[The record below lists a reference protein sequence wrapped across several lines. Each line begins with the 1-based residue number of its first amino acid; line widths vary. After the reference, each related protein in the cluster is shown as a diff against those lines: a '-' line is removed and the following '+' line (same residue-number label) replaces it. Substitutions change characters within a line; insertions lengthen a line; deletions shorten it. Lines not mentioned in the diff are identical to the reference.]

1 MTELPAGYLL
11 RRPRDE
17 DAQALV
23 DLMVAIDID
32 EQGSPD
38 TEIEDLQADWSL
50 PRFDKV
56 RDSWTIAAPDR
67 SFAGYGW
74 VWDRVPH
81 VDLQADVHVHPKH
94 RALGLE
100 QALLDRIEERGREHV
115 PVAPAGEKV
124 TVAVFAMAGTSLA
137 RILEERGYTRTRTFF
152 RMTIDLA
159 DGYPA
164 PTTPEGIEIRPFRSG
179 EDDREVHAT
188 IAESFADHFRFAP
201 EPHEEWVSRR
211 MGHPNFDP
219 SLWLVA
225 WEGESMAAAILPF
238 QFGDLSWVRE
248 LGVREAYRGRGI
260 GKALLLASFR
270 MFEERGSKRVSLGV
284 DAGNATGATE
294 LYEKAGMRVEQ
305 RHELYQRPVTPG
317 VKISSDPVNRLGRNG

>member
-1 MTELPAGYLL
+1 MTELPTGYLL

-38 TEIEDLQADWSL
+38 TEIEDLQADWTL
-50 PRFDKV
+50 PRFDKA
-56 RDSWTIAAPDR
+56 RDAWTIASPDR
-67 SFAGYGW
+67 VFVGYGW

-94 RALGLE
+94 RTLGLE

-124 TVAVFAMAGTSLA
+124 TVAVFAMAGTELA
-137 RILEERGYTRTRTFF
+137 RILEGRGYARTRTFF

-164 PTTPEGIEIRPFRSG
+164 SSTPEGIEIRPFRHG

-188 IAESFADHFRFAP
+188 IAESFAGHFRFAP
-201 EPHEEWVSRR
+201 EPHEEWVARR

-225 WEGESMAAAILPF
+225 WEGESMAAAILAF

-270 MFEERGSKRVSLGV
+270 IFEERGSKRVSLGV

-294 LYEKAGMRVEQ
+294 LYERAGMRVEQ
-305 RHELYQRPVTPG
+305 RHELYQRPVALGAET
-317 VKISSDPVNRLGRNG
+317 SSDKVNQLGRKG